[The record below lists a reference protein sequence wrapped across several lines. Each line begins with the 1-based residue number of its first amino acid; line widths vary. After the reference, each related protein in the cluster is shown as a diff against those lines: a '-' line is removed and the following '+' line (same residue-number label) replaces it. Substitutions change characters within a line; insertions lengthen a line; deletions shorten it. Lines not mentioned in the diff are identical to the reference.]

1 MVNWVASLLV
11 TTAGTS
17 EITGQAPGS
26 STQPITLTRQELS
39 RRSII
44 YLTMAGD
51 QAYHSYYTIRAIQAY
66 TEVLDLFSDSNAAP
80 LTISRMPQKLGDAFS
95 QRPNSDHACPDYH
108 SPL

>member
-11 TTAGTS
+11 TTAGAS

-66 TEVLDLFSDSNAAP
+66 TQGLDLLSYSNAPP
-80 LTISRMPQKLGDAFS
+80 LPISRMDQKLGDAYT
-95 QRPNSDHACPDYH
+95 QRANADEAWR
-108 SPL
+108 